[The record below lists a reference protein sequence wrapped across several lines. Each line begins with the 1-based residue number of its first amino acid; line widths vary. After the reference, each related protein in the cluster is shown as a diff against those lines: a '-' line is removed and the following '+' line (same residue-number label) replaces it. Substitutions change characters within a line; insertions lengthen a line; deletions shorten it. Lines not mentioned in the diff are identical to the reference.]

1 LQDILRLEK
10 TKQDLLDRLEQL
22 SSLLDNLP
30 GMAFRC
36 IYDESL
42 TFEYVSRGAV
52 DMLGYDPSDIEGEL
66 AFRQMVHQD
75 DQLDNKKI
83 LSKISKE
90 NSRYQMVYRMRAAWG
105 EFKWIFEQ
113 GTAVFSE
120 DGRLIAIEGLLTDI
134 TDQKT
139 EEIKLREENLRL
151 RTSMKERF
159 RLGDIIGKS
168 QVMQNV
174 YERILKAAQSKAG
187 VIITGESGT
196 GKELVARAIHDMSP
210 RHDKPFIAVNC
221 GAIPEHLLES
231 EFFGHRKGSFSGAH
245 KDRLGL
251 LAAADKG
258 TLFLDE
264 IGEMSAHFQVKL
276 LRALD
281 GKGFT
286 PVGDN
291 WTRFSD
297 FRLIAATN
305 KDLRELVRSG
315 WMREDFYYR
324 INAVPIEL
332 PPLRDRKEDISLL
345 IDHLAA
351 RHGEGGQGID
361 LPADVRL
368 SLLNYDWPGNVR
380 ELQNVLNRYFA
391 LKELDMDRRLKPAT
405 PPAIPAAQPE
415 AEAESEG
422 AGVGQTMAKVE
433 KSLLLTV
440 LEKNRWHVGKTAEAL
455 GISRRTLQ
463 RRIKKHAL
471 K

>member
-1 LQDILRLEK
+1 LQEILRLEK
-10 TKQDLLDRLEQL
+10 TNQDLLDRLEHL
-22 SSLLDNLP
+22 GSLLDNLP
-30 GMAFRC
+30 GVAFRC
-36 IYDESL
+36 IYDDAL
-42 TFEYVSRGAV
+42 TFEYISRGAV
-52 DMLGYDPSDIEGEL
+52 NMLGYDPSDIVGEL
-66 AFRQMVHQD
+66 AFRQLVHNE

-83 LSKISKE
+83 LSKISKD
-90 NSRYQMVYRMRAAWG
+90 NTRYQMVYRMRAAWG
-105 EFKWIFEQ
+105 DYKWIFEQ
-113 GTAVFSE
+113 GTAIFSD

-151 RTSMKERF
+151 RTSMKDRY

-196 GKELVARAIHDMSP
+196 GKELAARAIHDMSP
-210 RHDKPFIAVNC
+210 RHDKPFVTVNC

-245 KDRLGL
+245 KDRRGL
-251 LAAADKG
+251 LATADKG
-258 TLFLDE
+258 TLFMDE
-264 IGEMSAHFQVKL
+264 IGEMSTHFQVKL

-291 WTRFSD
+291 WTVFSD

-305 KDLRELVRSG
+305 RDLRELVRSG
-315 WMREDFYYR
+315 RMREDFYYR

-332 PPLRDRKEDISLL
+332 PPLRDRKDDISLL

-351 RHGEGGQGID
+351 KYDGGQGID
-361 LPADVRL
+361 IPPEVRL
-368 SLLNYDWPGNVR
+368 SLINYDWPGNVR
-380 ELQNVLNRYFA
+380 ELQNVLNRYLA
-391 LKELDMDRRLKPAT
+391 LNELEIDRHPQAEVRPAL
-405 PPAIPAAQPE
+405 PGPQPRAEDGLE
-415 AEAESEG
+415 A
-422 AGVGQTMAKVE
+422 AGVGQAMARVE
-433 KSLLLTV
+433 KNLLLSV
-440 LEKNRWHVGKTAEAL
+440 LQKNHWHVGKSAEAL